1 METLFKVVGW
11 IVAAVLG
18 LLVWNVFPETRAIIS
33 CVIAVAFICYVLSII
48 VVVTAKRLI
57 GDELLELRLQS
68 NAVANRLEL
77 MDRKVTAI
85 LRDALEHRQAANPTA
100 AVRTTPKHATLSNDD
115 LLEQSETVKIP
126 KSDSGARSST
136 TTRASERV
144 KAKGKCA

>member
-1 METLFKVVGW
+1 MGTLFKVVGW

-18 LLVWNVFPETRAIIS
+18 LLVWNIFSETRAIIG
-33 CVIAVAFICYVLSII
+33 CAIAVAFICYVLSII
-48 VVVTAKRLI
+48 MMVTVKRLI

-100 AVRTTPKHATLSNDD
+100 AVRPTPKQRHA
-115 LLEQSETVKIP
+115 EQR
-126 KSDSGARSST
+126 RS
-136 TTRASERV
+136 A
-144 KAKGKCA
+144 